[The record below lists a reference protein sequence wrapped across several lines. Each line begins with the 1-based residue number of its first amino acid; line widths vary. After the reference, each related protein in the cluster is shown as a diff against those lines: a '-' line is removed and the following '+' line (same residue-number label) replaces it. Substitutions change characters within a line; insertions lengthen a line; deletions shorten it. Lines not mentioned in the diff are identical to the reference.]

1 MLGFLGLG
9 EIERDFSGF
18 KLGSLLEVV
27 GVLVIVEMLV
37 VVGFFLACGL
47 DLVPIVPACS
57 LPFGV
62 VS

>member
-37 VVGFFLACGL
+37 VGFFLACGL